1 MIEVEIVHKS
11 IPWNLYV
18 GYTNLYLRER
28 WKRYEELSP
37 SVSKFFRSGKVIAL
51 EFRYDLTKGWGPYDT
66 KEEGIWAEGA
76 LVLTLS
82 RGGAQGLQRA
92 TKSCNREKFLLESCV
107 TD

>member
-1 MIEVEIVHKS
+1 VHKS

-51 EFRYDLTKGWGPYDT
+51 EFRYDLTKGLGPYDT

-76 LVLTLS
+76 LALTLS
-82 RGGAQGLQRA
+82 RGEHEIYSEQLKVAIARN
-92 TKSCNREKFLLESCV
+92 SC
-107 TD
+107 